1 MRVLSRS
8 KNAALRGPS
17 AAIDL
22 DDHRVALASA
32 RADRGAAEAAAATA
46 QLIDQG
52 AEDARA
58 RGADGMAQRDRPA
71 VDVDLVLV
79 DAEHPD
85 RVERDRGEGLVDLP
99 QVDVLSAQAGLL
111 QRLLRR
117 LGRGAGKV
125 GEVVG

>member
-22 DDHRVALASA
+22 DDHRVALATA

-46 QLIDQG
+46 QLIDQR
-52 AEDARA
+52 AQDARP
-58 RGADGMAQRDRPA
+58 GGPDRVSEGNGTA

-79 DAEHPD
+79 DPQHAD
-85 RVERDRGEGLVDLP
+85 GVERHRGEGLVDLP
-99 QVDVLSAQAGLL
+99 QVDVL
-111 QRLLRR
+111 
-117 LGRGAGKV
+117 GA
-125 GEVVG
+125 